1 MEGHFDYLLQA
12 FQDERY
18 IYIDD
23 KPLFIIYRP
32 GHIPDCEKM
41 LNYWN
46 ALARE
51 NGLKGIYF
59 AETLN
64 SFPLPNING
73 FDASIQFEPFYTIA
87 HDSSS
92 DINKVI
98 YDSDMQL
105 NVWDYD
111 KVWMYILQRSLPKK
125 KTFPGAFVD
134 WDNTARRKN
143 ANSSIFVGSTPEKF
157 TIYLSKQIH
166 RTYSFYNSEFLFIN
180 AWNEWAEG
188 TYLEPDKKYG
198 FSYLEGVKNAID
210 RGMKAYKKDESF

>member
-1 MEGHFDYLLQA
+1 
-12 FQDERY
+12 
-18 IYIDD
+18 
-23 KPLFIIYRP
+23 
-32 GHIPDCEKM
+32 M

-125 KTFPGAFVD
+125 KHFPGLLLIGIILHD
-134 WDNTARRKN
+134 
-143 ANSSIFVGSTPEKF
+143 
-157 TIYLSKQIH
+157 
-166 RTYSFYNSEFLFIN
+166 
-180 AWNEWAEG
+180 
-188 TYLEPDKKYG
+188 
-198 FSYLEGVKNAID
+198 VKTRIA
-210 RGMKAYKKDESF
+210 ASL

>member
-1 MEGHFDYLLQA
+1 
-12 FQDERY
+12 
-18 IYIDD
+18 
-23 KPLFIIYRP
+23 
-32 GHIPDCEKM
+32 M

-125 KTFPGAFVD
+125 K
-134 WDNTARRKN
+134 
-143 ANSSIFVGSTPEKF
+143 
-157 TIYLSKQIH
+157 H
-166 RTYSFYNSEFLFIN
+166 FLVLLLI
-180 AWNEWAEG
+180 G
-188 TYLEPDKKYG
+188 IILHD
-198 FSYLEGVKNAID
+198 VK
-210 RGMKAYKKDESF
+210 RE

>member
-1 MEGHFDYLLQA
+1 
-12 FQDERY
+12 
-18 IYIDD
+18 
-23 KPLFIIYRP
+23 
-32 GHIPDCEKM
+32 
-41 LNYWN
+41 
-46 ALARE
+46 
-51 NGLKGIYF
+51 
-59 AETLN
+59 
-64 SFPLPNING
+64 
-73 FDASIQFEPFYTIA
+73 
-87 HDSSS
+87 
-92 DINKVI
+92 
-98 YDSDMQL
+98 
-105 NVWDYD
+105 D

-143 ANSSIFVGSTPEKF
+143 ANSSFFVGSTTEKF

>member
-1 MEGHFDYLLQA
+1 MTG

-111 KVWMYILQRSLPKK
+111 KVWMYILQRSLQRKK
-125 KTFPGAFVD
+125 HFLGLLLIGIILHDVKT
-134 WDNTARRKN
+134 
-143 ANSSIFVGSTPEKF
+143 
-157 TIYLSKQIH
+157 QIAA
-166 RTYSFYNSEFLFIN
+166 SL
-180 AWNEWAEG
+180 
-188 TYLEPDKKYG
+188 
-198 FSYLEGVKNAID
+198 
-210 RGMKAYKKDESF
+210 